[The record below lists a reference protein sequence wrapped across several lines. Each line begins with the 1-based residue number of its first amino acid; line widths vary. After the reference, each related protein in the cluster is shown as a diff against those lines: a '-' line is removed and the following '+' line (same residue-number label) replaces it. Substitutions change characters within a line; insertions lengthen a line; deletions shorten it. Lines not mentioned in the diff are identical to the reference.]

1 MQLVKD
7 GTQKAAHTVDDTLE
21 LGAYWFRPGD
31 GSGSG
36 MPRMIRWP
44 RKKADQKTTA
54 NNEELALAA

>member
-1 MQLVKD
+1 MRAVKD
-7 GTQKAAHTVDDTLE
+7 GLQKAVGSVDDLLE